1 MAEKRDLA
9 AAATPSQRANEL
21 WFALWAMLA
30 AFSTYFCMYGFRK
43 PFTAASFPDTV
54 LMTLPFKT
62 VLVTSQVA
70 GYMVSKFLGIK
81 VISEMPPQRRARN
94 ILLLIGLAQGAL
106 VLFGVV
112 PRPWNAIC
120 LFLNGLP
127 LGMVFGLVLGFLEG
141 RRMTEAMTAGLCAS
155 FILAD
160 GVTKSVGAQL
170 LVVGVPEDWMPA
182 AAGLVFLLPL
192 ILGVALLSC
201 IPPPSVV
208 DVAARMERRP
218 LSRHERWSLFG
229 KYAFGL
235 SLLVVMYLLITIVR
249 SVRADFAPEIWAG
262 LGTSVDPT
270 LFSRSE
276 ILVAL
281 GVLVINGSL
290 VAIRDSRLAFFVSL
304 AVCLGGIGLMGL
316 AVFGYSH
323 GWCSGFEF
331 MVLVGTG
338 LYLPYVA
345 THTTIFER
353 FLAIT
358 PERGNLGF
366 LMYVADAIGYLGYV
380 AVMVSRQLWT
390 SEGNFAEFFEWLCWL
405 AVGICTICLLLSWR
419 YFAVRCPASQPLP
432 VTEGMA

>member
-1 MAEKRDLA
+1 
-9 AAATPSQRANEL
+9 
-21 WFALWAMLA
+21 
-30 AFSTYFCMYGFRK
+30 
-43 PFTAASFPDTV
+43 
-54 LMTLPFKT
+54 
-62 VLVTSQVA
+62 
-70 GYMVSKFLGIK
+70 MVSKFLGIK
-81 VISEMPPQRRARN
+81 VISEMPPQRRARSL
-94 ILLLIGLAQGAL
+94 LLLIGLAQGAL

-112 PRPWNAIC
+112 PRPWNALS

-170 LVVGVPEDWMPA
+170 LQIGVPEDWMPA

-192 ILGVALLSC
+192 LVGVALLSR
-201 IPPPSVV
+201 IPPPSTV
-208 DVAARMERRP
+208 DIAARMERRP

-235 SLLVVMYLLITIVR
+235 SLLVVMYLMITIVR

-262 LGTSVDPT
+262 LGSSVDPT

-304 AVCLGGIGLMGL
+304 AVCLGGITLMGL
-316 AVFGYSH
+316 AVAGWNR

-380 AVMVSRQLWT
+380 AVMVSRQMWT

-405 AVGICTICLLLSWR
+405 AIGVCTVCLLLSWR
-419 YFAVRCPASQPLP
+419 YFAVRCPARRPLP